1 MAEQKHILIVD
12 DDIELGALLAK
23 AVADMSSSY
32 TVKLARDVDEAMVQ
46 VRRSQTTEN
55 MFDLVITDIKMTGL
69 NGLELL
75 EALHALV
82 PDLRT
87 IAMTAY
93 TSSEIAGRAN
103 ELGVQAYLTKPF
115 MISEFRSVVRA
126 TLDAPLQKRQPAPEQ
141 PGPAPSAHPQREE
154 ISRALSSLRTMTAA
168 DAAFLLRNDGTLI
181 ATDAREP
188 TQDVA
193 ELGAALQAAQQ
204 AITERMTRLFDAR
217 CAVRQ
222 SFYGT
227 EAYSVCTYRI
237 DGAYTA
243 AVVFGPEVREGQIWY
258 YMRDA
263 ASTLSQVLGR
273 EAPST
278 SSRRHGGGNMLDLL
292 DRFFPGAQHP
302 SADGGPSREAAQP
315 GEPDATEQSPVVDDE
330 ALTEAAS
337 ETSVPCEG
345 EPAVARELDAA
356 APESAAMD
364 QDSEPEALDPSIADS
379 LDWDTVDGMSW
390 DAILEETDKGWEGM
404 SLEEA
409 RRRGLIDDLGSG

>member
-1 MAEQKHILIVD
+1 MEEQKHILIVD

-23 AVADMSSSY
+23 AVADMSPSY

-82 PDLRT
+82 PELKT

-115 MISEFRSVVRA
+115 MISEFRSVVRT
-126 TLDAPLQKRQPAPEQ
+126 TLDTPLMRRQLASQ
-141 PGPAPSAHPQREE
+141 RTDSGGHAHPQHEQ
-154 ISRALSSLRTMTAA
+154 ISRALSSLRSMTAA

-181 ATDAREP
+181 ATDTREP
-188 TQDVA
+188 DRDVT

-204 AITERMTRLFDAR
+204 AITDRMTHLFDSS

-227 EAYSVCTYRI
+227 DAYSVCTYRV
-237 DGAYTA
+237 DSAYTA
-243 AVVFGPEVREGQIWY
+243 AVVFGPEVREGQVWY

-263 ASTLSQVLGR
+263 ASTLSTVLGAETLR
-273 EAPST
+273 PFA
-278 SSRRHGGGNMLDLL
+278 RRRGGGGDVRDLL
-292 DRFFPGAQHP
+292 DRFLPEGQRPSVEAGTSAETTQRHGRGAAQTS
-302 SADGGPSREAAQP
+302 SADAGPRPAELGADAQ
-315 GEPDATEQSPVVDDE
+315 EPYGDE
-330 ALTEAAS
+330 LS
-337 ETSVPCEG
+337 D
-345 EPAVARELDAA
+345 ARESDQVPEHAA
-356 APESAAMD
+356 RAEYP
-364 QDSEPEALDPSIADS
+364 EPEALDPSIADDI
-379 LDWDTVDGMSW
+379 DWDAIDEMSW
-390 DAILEETDKGWEGM
+390 DSILEETDPGWEGI

-409 RRRGLIDDLGSG
+409 RRRGLVDDLNG